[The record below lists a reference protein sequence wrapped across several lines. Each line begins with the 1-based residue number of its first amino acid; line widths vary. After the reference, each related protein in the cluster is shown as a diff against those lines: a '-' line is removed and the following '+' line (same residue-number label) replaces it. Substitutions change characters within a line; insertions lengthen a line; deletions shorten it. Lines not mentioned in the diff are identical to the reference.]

1 METSV
6 VSVHHKSLAC
16 LAVSLSLFAPILPK
30 AAAQSQR
37 TPPRTFTL
45 EQAVDY
51 ALQNY
56 PAVRASLERV
66 SAARAGVT
74 VARTGYLPQL
84 NGVYQD
90 SRATQN
96 QVPGIWLPTS
106 ITPTVEGP
114 IGPSSGQS
122 FWGSQA
128 AALFSWEPLD
138 FGLRSARVGQ
148 AQSVE
153 AKSQADLALTQLQV
167 AAAVGNYFLLA
178 VANQQAVMAAQA
190 NLERWQEFHKSIHVL
205 VDNQLRAGA
214 DGSRADAELARAKI
228 QLYQSQQAE
237 RLTLDTLAALMGT
250 AGSEIK
256 LEAGRLLDLSPA
268 SSLPD
273 APASE
278 HPLARD
284 QLADV
289 RQIQTEERVLQRTD
303 FPRLYLQGEVFGRGS
318 EVPTN
323 GTILG
328 NWNGL
333 APARENWVTGITVMF
348 PDVFGFKALS
358 AQKQISKANER
369 SQIARYDQTIQ
380 DLSGQIQ
387 AARDLLKAA
396 QLVAQETPTELAA
409 SRQSERQSR
418 ARYQSG
424 LATLVEVAD
433 AENLLAQA
441 EMDDSIARLNVWQ
454 GLFAVANAQGNLQDF
469 LQLLRST
476 PPGEH

>member
-1 METSV
+1 
-6 VSVHHKSLAC
+6 VSVHRTGLAYI
-16 LAVSLSLFAPILPK
+16 AAYLSFFSPTLPN
-30 AAAQSQR
+30 AAAQNPQ
-37 TPPRTFTL
+37 TPLKTFTL

-66 SAARAGVT
+66 SAARGGVT
-74 VARTGYLPQL
+74 VAQAQYLPQL

-96 QVPGIWLPTS
+96 QVPGIWLATP

-128 AALFSWEPLD
+128 AALLSWEPLD

-148 AQSVE
+148 ARSVE

-167 AAAVGNYFLLA
+167 ASAVGNYFLLA
-178 VANQQAVMAAQA
+178 VANRQTVIAAQA
-190 NLERWQEFHKSIHVL
+190 NLDRWQEFNKSIHVL

-214 DGSRADAELARAKI
+214 DASRADAELARAKI

-237 RLTLDTLAALMGT
+237 RVALDTLAALMGT

-256 LEAGRLLDLSPA
+256 LDSGRLLDPSPA
-268 SSLPD
+268 GSLPD
-273 APASE
+273 VSASE

-284 QLADV
+284 QMADV
-289 RQIQTEERVLQRTD
+289 RQIQTEEKVLQQTD
-303 FPRLYLQGEVFGRGS
+303 FPRLFLQGEVFGRGS
-318 EVPTN
+318 EVPNN
-323 GTILG
+323 GTIIG

-333 APARENWVTGITVMF
+333 APARGNWVTGITIMF

-358 AQKQISKANER
+358 AEKQISKANEQ
-369 SQIARYDQTIQ
+369 SQKAHYDQAIQ
-380 DLSGQIQ
+380 DLSGEIQ
-387 AARDLLKAA
+387 AARDQLKAA
-396 QLVAQETPTELAA
+396 QLVAQETPIELAA
-409 SRQSERQSR
+409 ARQSETQSR
-418 ARYQSG
+418 ARYESS

-441 EMDDSIARLNVWQ
+441 EMNDSIARLNVWH
-454 GLFAVANAQGNLQDF
+454 GLFAVASAQGNLQDF
-469 LQLLRST
+469 LQVLRGA
-476 PPGEH
+476 PPGEQ

>member
-1 METSV
+1 MI
-6 VSVHHKSLAC
+6 SLEAC
-16 LAVSLSLFAPILPK
+16 PRQKWLTYTAACFFVLTFSLLRAT
-30 AAAQSQR
+30 AQSQQ
-37 TPPRTFTL
+37 TPPKAFSL

-56 PAVRASLERV
+56 PAVRASLEQV

-74 VARTGYLPQL
+74 LARTQYLPQL

-96 QVPGIWLPTS
+96 QVSGIWLGTP

-114 IGPSSGQS
+114 ISPSSGQS
-122 FWGSQA
+122 YWGSQA

-148 AQSVE
+148 ARSAE

-178 VANQQAVMAAQA
+178 VANHQAVTAAQS
-190 NLERWQEFHKSIHVL
+190 NLDRWQEFNKSIHVL

-214 DGSRADAELARAKI
+214 DASRADAELVRAKI
-228 QLYQSQQAE
+228 QLYQSQQSE
-237 RLTLDTLAALMGT
+237 RVTLDTLAALMGT
-250 AGSEIK
+250 AGSEIT
-256 LEAGRLLDLSPA
+256 LDSGRVLDLSPTG
-268 SSLPD
+268 SLPD
-273 APASE
+273 ISASA

-284 QLADV
+284 QMADL
-289 RQIQTEERVLQRTD
+289 RQIQSEEKVLQRTD
-303 FPRLYLQGEVFGRGS
+303 YPRIFMQGEVFGRGS
-318 EVPTN
+318 EIPNN
-323 GTILG
+323 GAIIG

-333 APARENWVTGITVMF
+333 VPARENWVMGITIMF

-358 AQKQISKANER
+358 AQKQISKANEQ
-369 SQIARYDQTIQ
+369 SQKAHYDQTIQ

-387 AARDLLKAA
+387 VARDQLKVA

-409 SRQSERQSR
+409 ALQSETQSK

-424 LATLVEVAD
+424 LATLVEVSE
-433 AENLLAQA
+433 AENLLVQA
-441 EMDDSIARLNVWQ
+441 EMEDSIARLNVWH
-454 GLFAVANAQGNLQDF
+454 GLFAVASAQGNLQGF
-469 LQLLRST
+469 LQILRGT
-476 PPGEH
+476 PAGGQ